1 MAGESRFEIPARPAR
16 RFSSTGDLEYDG
28 GTRFDLEPGAEPK
41 RPLVAVVESLL
52 DAGPYRYGDFL
63 ELPMPVYLVRDD
75 ETADVFRVAVR
86 DGTIRLYVLPETE
99 PVGLRAFYDRLQAS
113 TGVEWTVSRSVTETA

>member
-16 RFSSTGDLEYDG
+16 RFSSTGHMEYDG
-28 GTRFDLEPGAEPK
+28 GTRFDLDPSESPE
-41 RPLVAVVESLL
+41 RPLAAVVESLL
-52 DAGPYRYGDFL
+52 EAGPYRYGDFL

-86 DGTIRLYVLPETE
+86 DGAVRLHVLPETDQ
-99 PVGLRAFYDRLQAS
+99 VGLRAFYDRLRTS
-113 TGVEWTVSRSVTETA
+113 TDVEWTVSCSVTETA